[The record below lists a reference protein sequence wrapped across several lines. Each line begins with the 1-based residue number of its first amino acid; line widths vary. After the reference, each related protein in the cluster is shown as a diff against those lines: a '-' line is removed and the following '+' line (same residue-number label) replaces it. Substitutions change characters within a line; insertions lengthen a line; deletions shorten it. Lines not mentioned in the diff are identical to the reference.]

1 MKNAVHL
8 LASKKGCRKSCFP
21 GFRPGSLAEEF
32 LDTDCLLK
40 LDYGNLVLRRQ
51 AHLFLGCGVLASTAL
66 LLFFWLLIINWDFI
80 ASGQGV
86 SGRAVPGDTYET
98 LTTMIAFA
106 APPSAP
112 ESGKARAVTLPAAPF
127 TVGKIVKVR
136 QEEVI
141 AAQPAAT
148 QSELKELN
156 RNEEAQGA
164 QSTSGS
170 GIGSGIGSGK
180 GGESSG
186 LEGFGEDGTIFGRC
200 EVMPAFLEQK
210 KPRYP
215 EAARIAGITAR
226 LFVKVLI
233 GADGSPLKA
242 MIIKRIPEECNAFDA
257 VTLQSVLESTY
268 TPAVQ
273 NGRAVKVWCI
283 ISVSFRI
290 DDH

>member
-112 ESGKARAVTLPAAPF
+112 ESRKARAVTLPASPF
-127 TVGKIVKVR
+127 TVGKIVKVSR
-136 QEEVI
+136 EEETVTR
-141 AAQPAAT
+141 PAAT
-148 QSELKELN
+148 QSGLKELN

-170 GIGSGIGSGK
+170 GIGSIGSGK

-200 EVMPAFLEQK
+200 EIMPAFLEQK

-273 NGRAVKVWCI
+273 NGRAVKVWCMI
-283 ISVSFRI
+283 PVSFRI
-290 DDH
+290 DES

>member
-98 LTTMIAFA
+98 LTTMIAL
-106 APPSAP
+106 SAP
-112 ESGKARAVTLPAAPF
+112 EPGKARAVTLPAAPF
-127 TVGKIVKVR
+127 RVGKIVKVR

-233 GADGSPLKA
+233 GTDGSPLKA

-273 NGRAVKVWCI
+273 NGRAVKVWCMI
-283 ISVSFRI
+283 PVSFRI